1 MRRGS
6 DHYFLHESGSRVAS
20 NRPHRDGISD
30 DDFLRFQALIES
42 ECGIYMSASKRE
54 LLVARLQR
62 RMRKLAIDSFSDY
75 YTLVTSQERGEIAA
89 MIDVICTNETRFFR
103 ESAQFEYLREDLLP
117 RWTREASQGKR
128 PRVLRVWSAGC
139 STGEEPYSLAM
150 LFADR
155 LPPTAGW
162 DVQIIA
168 TDIST
173 RALEAARTG
182 IWPFRKQSDVPHD
195 YLRRFMLQSRD
206 RTLFQATEE
215 IRSLIRFAWLNLT
228 DDHLPVDGTF
238 DLIFC
243 RNVLIYFQPV
253 LRLRVLQQIATRLK
267 QDGLL
272 FLGHSETL
280 HDVHGGLHGV
290 IPNVYQK

>member
-1 MRRGS
+1 VRDSGH
-6 DHYFLHESGSRVAS
+6 DFLHEPESRPAS
-20 NRPHRDGISD
+20 NHPQRDGMND
-30 DDFLRFQALIES
+30 GDFLRFQSLIES

-54 LLVARLQR
+54 LLVSRLQR
-62 RMRKLAIDSFSDY
+62 RMRKLGIDSFSDY
-75 YTLVTSQERGEIAA
+75 FTLVTSRERSEIAA
-89 MIDVICTNETRFFR
+89 MIDVVCTNETRFFR
-103 ESAQFEYLREDLLP
+103 ESAQFDYLREDLLP
-117 RWTREASQGKR
+117 RLTREASQGKR

-155 LPPTAGW
+155 LPVTAGW

-182 IWPFRKQSDVPHD
+182 IWPFRKQLDVPHD

-206 RTLFQATEE
+206 RTRFQASEE

-228 DDHLPVDGTF
+228 DNPLPVDGPF

-253 LRLRVLQQIATRLK
+253 LRLRVMQQIASRLK
-267 QDGLL
+267 KDGLL

-280 HDVHGGLHGV
+280 HGADGSLHGV